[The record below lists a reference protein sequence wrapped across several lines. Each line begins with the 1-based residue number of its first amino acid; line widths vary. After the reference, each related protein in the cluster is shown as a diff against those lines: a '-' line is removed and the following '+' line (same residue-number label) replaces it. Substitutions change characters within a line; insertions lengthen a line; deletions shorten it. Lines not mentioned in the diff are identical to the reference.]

1 MTWVIRI
8 FLRIWLILLDKDVAC
23 PRLEE
28 TLRFF
33 LL

>member
-1 MTWVIRI
+1 MTRVIRI
-8 FLRIWLILLDKDVAC
+8 FLRIWLILLDEGVAC
-23 PRLEE
+23 LRLEE